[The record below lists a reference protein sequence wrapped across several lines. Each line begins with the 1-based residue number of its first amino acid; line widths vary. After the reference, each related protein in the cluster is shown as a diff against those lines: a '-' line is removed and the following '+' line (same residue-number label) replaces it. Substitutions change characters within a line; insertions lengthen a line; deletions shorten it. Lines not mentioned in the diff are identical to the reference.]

1 MKSRIYLHRYKIL
14 VGQYAGLIHD
24 GVQIGY
30 QDYPG
35 QFQEPGF
42 DHDRIKTMY
51 SQGEGIWLNDLKIA
65 IRRPGPVQGVRQPK
79 VVVGETV
86 NYDDVYED
94 LVIPFDRNNQEI
106 FVGDYVYAAVKN
118 EVRLV
123 KVVKLA
129 KKVYQSSYGIILRKM
144 TVIDEDHGQTLT
156 INDSRSTIKQ

>member
-14 VGQYAGLIHD
+14 VGQYAGEIHD

-42 DHDRIKTMY
+42 DNERIKTMY
-51 SQGEGIWLNDLKIA
+51 SQGEGIWLNDLKIV
-65 IRRPGPVQGVRQPK
+65 IRKSQRPNIVIGA
-79 VVVGETV
+79 TV

-94 LVIPFDRNNQEI
+94 LVIPFDRNNEEI

-129 KKVYQSSYGIILRKM
+129 QKVYQASYGIMLRKM
-144 TVIDEDHGQTLT
+144 TVIDEDQGQTLT
-156 INDSRSTIKQ
+156 INDSRATIKQ